1 MILFTMALRNL
12 RRNWRRTFLAGLSV
26 FMAVLLIQILGG
38 LIGGFLNSLVRNYT
52 KNDSGHILI
61 TTQGYFERQSFMPP
75 DESLQDPDSIRA
87 AISADPFLADATSI
101 LAERARFGVLLS
113 SEGGSKPAMGVAGDP
128 ETEKSMLM
136 LDKSIIRGTYCDA
149 RGTVLLGKKLAEALK
164 LDVGDKLR
172 VLTKK
177 ADSGIGF
184 KKFTISGIFSTG
196 VNTLDDG
203 LFQLGILDA
212 RELLGTAGG
221 QQLVL
226 MLKDYRNADA
236 YSSLVEAALANK
248 GLTGLKVTP
257 WTKNGDFPKLIK
269 MMESVDIWMFVVVAF
284 LGAFIITNIMM
295 MITLERKHET
305 GILKSMGLSN
315 TNITLL
321 FLIEGILLGAGGSFL
336 GAFAGLGFNALLSR
350 TGFDMTS
357 AMSSFA
363 WPMDNVVYPTV
374 SLADTFMYALLGTAV
389 SGIMAWAPSRRAARM
404 HAVDAMRT
412 A

>member
-1 MILFTMALRNL
+1 MMLFTMALRNL
-12 RRNWRRTFLAGLSV
+12 RRNGRRTFLAGLSV
-26 FMAVLLIQILGG
+26 FMAVFLIQVLGG
-38 LIGGFLNSLVRNYT
+38 LIGGFLDSLVRNYT
-52 KNDSGHILI
+52 KNESGHILI
-61 TTQGYFERQSFMPP
+61 STEGYFARQSFMPP
-75 DESLQDPDSIRA
+75 DESLADAQALRA
-87 AISADPFLADATSI
+87 AILSDPVLAAGTAI

-113 SEGGSKPAMGVAGDP
+113 TDGGSKPAIGVAGDP
-128 ETEKSMLM
+128 DTEKSMLM
-136 LDKSIIRGTYCDA
+136 LDRSLIRGTYCDS
-149 RGTVLLGKKLAEALK
+149 RGSVILGWKLAAALK

-203 LFQLGILDA
+203 IFQLGILDA
-212 RELLGTAGG
+212 RELLGTSGG
-221 QQLVL
+221 QQLVI
-226 MLKDYRNADA
+226 MLRDYKNSQE
-236 YSSLVEAALANK
+236 YSARIEAVLENK
-248 GLTGLKVTP
+248 GFTGLKVTP
-257 WTKNGDFPKLIK
+257 WTKNGDFPKLIR

-295 MITLERKHET
+295 MVTLERKHET
-305 GILKSMGLSN
+305 GILKSMGMGN

-321 FLIEGILLGAGGSFL
+321 FLIEGMLLGSGGAFC

-363 WPMDNVVYPTV
+363 WPMDNIVYPTV
-374 SLADTFMYALLGTAV
+374 SIPDTFLYALLGTAV
-389 SGIMAWAPSRRAARM
+389 SAIMSWAPSRRAARM
-404 HAVDAMRT
+404 NAVEAMRSI
-412 A
+412 